1 MRLNRKFVL
10 LLLATLPASTAF
22 GQAPRVLDDFDNAAA
37 WEVAASDQVTGQ
49 LRTVDADG
57 GKALCLDYDFHGV
70 SGYVGIRRKLALDY
84 PANYAFDLRIR
95 GSGPRND
102 LQFKLVDAGG
112 DNVWWVRKPLFA
124 LPDAWT
130 PLQFRK
136 RHVSKAWGPSPDTE
150 LAHSAMLEFT
160 LASGE
165 GGKGEACFDALSFRD
180 LPPSRLKLVALM
192 GERLRFP
199 AGSEIVRDADRAEGV
214 YVILEGDIE
223 FAQKDEDGNGR
234 SFQKEAG
241 SIIGDVSLLSGKQF
255 LGKVSAGTEVL
266 ALRIPKD
273 LFFEL
278 LQTVPEFSLAVSRD
292 LADRVAR
299 LANALLAGEAA

>member
-10 LLLATLPASTAF
+10 LLLATLPESTAF

-165 GGKGEACFDALSFRD
+165 GVRLVFADRSRDAMIDGPPTLAPRAPAAPPAKPVRPAKPAS
-180 LPPSRLKLVALM
+180 PPSNQ
-192 GERLRFP
+192 G
-199 AGSEIVRDADRAEGV
+199 
-214 YVILEGDIE
+214 
-223 FAQKDEDGNGR
+223 
-234 SFQKEAG
+234 
-241 SIIGDVSLLSGKQF
+241 
-255 LGKVSAGTEVL
+255 
-266 ALRIPKD
+266 D
-273 LFFEL
+273 LF
-278 LQTVPEFSLAVSRD
+278 
-292 LADRVAR
+292 
-299 LANALLAGEAA
+299 